1 MNLAKNKTAIFKTV
15 RQHCQVAQ
23 GQEVRVIAVTKYVD
37 LATSQA
43 LVDLGVH
50 DLGENRVD
58 QFLAKY
64 EQLANQSVVWHFIG
78 SLQRRK
84 VKEVIDYIDYFH
96 ALDSLKLAQEIQKR
110 ATKPIKCFLQVNI
123 SKEETKHGFYLE
135 ELDQVIEALQALDK
149 LILVGL
155 MTMTPAKASDKE
167 RQAIFRQAKK
177 EQERL
182 ASLQLPQMPFDQLS
196 MGMSSDFPLAI
207 QEGAT
212 FVRIGQ
218 SFFKE

>member
-23 GQEVRVIAVTKYVD
+23 GQDVRVIAVTKYVD

-58 QFLAKY
+58 KFLAKY

-135 ELDQVIEALQALDK
+135 ELEQVIEALQALDK

>member
-1 MNLAKNKTAIFKTV
+1 MNLAKNKTAIFKAV

-23 GQEVRVIAVTKYVD
+23 GQDVRVIAVTKYVD

-58 QFLAKY
+58 KFLAKY